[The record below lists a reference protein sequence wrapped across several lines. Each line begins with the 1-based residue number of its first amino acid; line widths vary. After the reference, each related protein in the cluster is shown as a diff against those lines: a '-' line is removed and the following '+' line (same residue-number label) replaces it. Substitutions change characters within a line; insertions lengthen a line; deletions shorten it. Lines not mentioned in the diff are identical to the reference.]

1 MNTSCIRAKYVLFG
15 FVFLMMAYVL
25 YHSEGFVIHPHDPIW
40 KHYQAFKWWLLPH
53 AVGGICALVL
63 APMQF
68 SDRLRSRHT
77 KLHRVMGRIYVAAVL
92 ITSPSGIF
100 IQYRFDE
107 PLGAPRSFTIENMV
121 HGGLWMLSTAIALGF
136 ALRGQIQQH
145 RQWMTRSYAFS
156 ILFLENR
163 FIVGLGGWSH
173 DIAAA
178 ETVTWVTLALSLL
191 FADIAIQW
199 RDLWPTRSIAVKANP
214 ALQSYA
220 TPGKS

>member
-1 MNTSCIRAKYVLFG
+1 MNKSWLRPKYVVFG
-15 FVFLMMAYVL
+15 FIFLMMAYVL
-25 YHSEGFVIHPHDPIW
+25 YHNEGFVIHPDDPIR

-53 AVGGICALVL
+53 AVAGTCALVL
-63 APMQF
+63 APIQF
-68 SDRLRSRHT
+68 SDRLRRRYT
-77 KLHRVMGRIYVAAVL
+77 KLHRVMGKIYVAAVL
-92 ITSPSGIF
+92 ITSPIGIF

-107 PLGAPRSFTIENMV
+107 PLGAPHSFTIENMV
-121 HGGLWMLSTAIALGF
+121 HGALWMLSTAIALGF
-136 ALRGQIQQH
+136 ALRGQIQHH
-145 RQWMTRSYAFS
+145 RQWMTRSYAFA